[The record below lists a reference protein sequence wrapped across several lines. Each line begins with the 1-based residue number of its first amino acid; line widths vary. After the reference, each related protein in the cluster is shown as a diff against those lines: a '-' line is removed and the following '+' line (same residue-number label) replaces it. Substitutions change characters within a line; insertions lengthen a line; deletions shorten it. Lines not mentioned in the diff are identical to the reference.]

1 MREGLIFN
9 LTEKIDIEVTE
20 KKLKEYEDWNKQ
32 DILRNLTKLQQAKW
46 TMEETIWAECRANP
60 WMRRNLEGYEHED
73 VEMEV
78 Q

>member
-9 LTEKIDIEVTE
+9 LTEKIDIDVTE
-20 KKLKEYEDWNKQ
+20 KKLKEYENWNKQ
-32 DILRNLTKLQQAKW
+32 DILRNLTKLQQAKR
-46 TMEETIWAECRANP
+46 TMEENIWAECRANP
-60 WMRRNLEGYEHED
+60 WMRWNLEGYEHED